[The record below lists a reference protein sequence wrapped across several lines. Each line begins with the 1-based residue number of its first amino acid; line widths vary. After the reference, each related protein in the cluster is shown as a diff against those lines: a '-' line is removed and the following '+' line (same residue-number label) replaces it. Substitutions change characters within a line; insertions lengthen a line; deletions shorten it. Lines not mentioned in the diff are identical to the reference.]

1 MLPTLIARW
10 VPLLAVAALAA
21 GASAQVMQD
30 PGTLPGGRQV
40 QFPGM
45 QQHPVHHTTTSHALP
60 DPGTP
65 APTPAPAAA
74 ATPAPAV
81 APPNAAVTLTAP
93 SLLDKPAQPAKITL
107 TSGLLAVNADN
118 SSLTEI
124 LHQLAATSG
133 MSIDGLDKDTRVFGA
148 YGPGNPRDILSLLLD
163 GAGYNVMMVGS
174 TDAGAPRELILTE
187 RSKAT
192 IVNQQAS
199 TAPQEEEQDDAPL
212 PNNNPPAGEAPAQ
225 PRQVPP
231 VQQQNQ
237 NGTIKSPSQIL
248 QEMQQMRQQQQQ
260 QQPQQPQ

>member
-1 MLPTLIARW
+1 MLSKPTARW
-10 VPLLAVAALAA
+10 IPRLAVAALAA
-21 GASAQVMQD
+21 SASAQVMQD

-65 APTPAPAAA
+65 AATPAPAPA
-74 ATPAPAV
+74 ATPAPAT
-81 APPNAAVTLTAP
+81 APPDAVLAPSAP
-93 SLLDKPAQPAKITL
+93 SLLDKPAQPAKVTL
-107 TSGLLAVNADN
+107 TGGMLAVNADN

-124 LHQLAATSG
+124 LHQLATTSG
-133 MSIDGLDKDTRVFGA
+133 MSIDGLDKDTRIFGT

-174 TDAGAPRELILTE
+174 TNAGAPRELILTQ
-187 RSKAT
+187 RSKAS

-199 TAPQEEEQDDAPL
+199 AAPQEEEQDEAPL
-212 PNNNPPAGEAPAQ
+212 PNNNPPAGEPPAQ

-260 QQPQQPQ
+260 QQPQPQ